1 MMLLYPKVI
10 ALGRRPK
17 LTARPGSFTLPLRN
31 IVEEYAS
38 HQSLL
43 QSFSAMSMKILRLAN
58 RGVSREE
65 FLRDVLKTI
74 QRFTEADEVQLAF
87 ARGDHRTTWVFS
99 GDGGADRLT
108 VTRQK
113 SGGAAAMPGTEAQ
126 RASESGTE
134 AAAEPELDL
143 VDALLA
149 GARASGDTQLAR
161 RGVVWQDSPAD
172 TAQVRFG
179 ARGEVRT
186 VRLPWDDAA
195 ASVAIPVQMDG
206 RRTAVLVLTSGT
218 RNAFSRREVEFVEGL
233 AHTIGAAMT
242 DRAAQAALR
251 ERVKELGCLYELSQ
265 MAQRPGIEIDEV
277 LERTV
282 DILPAAFQYPELAV
296 ARISFDNQVYA
307 SPGFR
312 ETDHVLRSTI
322 LVDAAQRGTVEV
334 RYHARKE
341 EFSDRVFLDEEQKL
355 LDAVARQIALI
366 VEGKQADQERHEL
379 EAQLRHADRLA
390 TIGEL
395 AAGVAHEIN
404 EPLGNIL
411 GFAQLMEKDGS
422 LGEQSRHDCRR
433 IVDASM
439 HAREIVR
446 KLLIFARQVQ
456 TQKGPVDP
464 NRIIEDG
471 LYFLE
476 SRCAHHGIELVRNLD
491 RSCPP
496 IVADEGQINQVLV
509 NLVVNAIQV
518 VPAGGRIT
526 VTTIAEPRHIAL
538 VVEDTGTGLEESTID
553 RLFVPFFT
561 TKEPGEGTGLG
572 LSVVHGIVSAHGGSI
587 HAENREEGGAR
598 FIVEFP
604 LCEEE
609 TE

>member
-1 MMLLYPKVI
+1 
-10 ALGRRPK
+10 
-17 LTARPGSFTLPLRN
+17 
-31 IVEEYAS
+31 
-38 HQSLL
+38 
-43 QSFSAMSMKILRLAN
+43 MSMKILRLAN

-74 QRFTEADEVQLAF
+74 QRFTEADEVRLAF
-87 ARGDHRTTWVFS
+87 SRGDHRTTWVFT
-99 GDGGADRLT
+99 GGGGNDRLT
-108 VTRQK
+108 VTRQ
-113 SGGAAAMPGTEAQ
+113 
-126 RASESGTE
+126 RNSGTE
-134 AAAEPELDL
+134 DGEGGSGEAHEDL
-143 VDALLA
+143 VAALLT
-149 GARASGDTQLAR
+149 GARASGDSPLAK
-161 RGVVWQDSPAD
+161 RGVVWIDGPAETLRVCLD
-172 TAQVRFG
+172 DGPA
-179 ARGEVRT
+179 RT
-186 VRLPWDDAA
+186 VVVPWPQAK

-206 RRTAVLVLTSGT
+206 RMAAVLVLLGNRGS
-218 RNAFSRREVEFVEGL
+218 AFSRREVEFVEGL
-233 AHTIGAAMT
+233 AHTIGAAMA

-282 DILPAAFQYPELAV
+282 DILPPAFQYPELAI
-296 ARISFDNQVYA
+296 ARIRFDDRIYA
-307 SPGFR
+307 SPAFR
-312 ETDHVLRSTI
+312 ETDLKLASFI
-322 LVDAAQRGTVEV
+322 LVDGSPRGSVEV

-366 VEGKQADQERHEL
+366 VEGRQAERERREL

-411 GFAQLMEKDGS
+411 GFAQLMEKDES
-422 LGEQSRHDCRR
+422 LSDQSHHDCQR
-433 IVDASM
+433 IVHAAL

-456 TQKGPVDP
+456 TQKGPVDL
-464 NRIIEDG
+464 NRVIEDG

-476 SRCAHHGIELVRNLD
+476 SRCARHGIELVRELD

-509 NLVVNAIQV
+509 NLVVNAIQA
-518 VPAGGRIT
+518 VPEGGRII
-526 VTTIAEPRHIAL
+526 VTTVAEPRHVAL
-538 VVEDTGTGLEESTID
+538 VVEDTGAGLDESTLD
-553 RLFVPFFT
+553 RLFVPFYT

-572 LSVVHGIVSAHGGSI
+572 LSVVHGIVSAHGGTV
-587 HAENREEGGAR
+587 HAENREAGGAR
-598 FIVEFP
+598 FIAEFP
-604 LCEEE
+604 LAQEDAE
-609 TE
+609 

>member
-1 MMLLYPKVI
+1 MLLYPKVL
-10 ALGRRPK
+10 AVGRWPK
-17 LTARPGSFTLPLRN
+17 LTARPGSFTLLLRH

-38 HQSLL
+38 QQSLL

-74 QRFTEADEVQLAF
+74 QRFTEADEVQLSF
-87 ARGDHRTTWVFS
+87 ARGDHRTTWLFG
-99 GDGGADRLT
+99 GDGGTDRLT

-113 SGGAAAMPGTEAQ
+113 STAASEIAGTEAE

-134 AAAEPELDL
+134 VASEPTLDL

-149 GARASGDTQLAR
+149 GARASGDTPLAR
-161 RGVVWQDSPAD
+161 RGVVWQNSPAD
-172 TAQVRFG
+172 TARVRFG

-206 RRTAVLVLTSGT
+206 RSAAVLVLTSGT

-251 ERVKELGCLYELSQ
+251 ERAKELGCLYELSQ

-282 DILPAAFQYPELAV
+282 DMLPAAFQYPELAV
-296 ARISFDNQVYA
+296 ARISFDNEVYA

-312 ETDHVLRSTI
+312 ETDHVLRSTV
-322 LVDAAQRGTVEV
+322 LVEAAPRGTVEV

-366 VEGKQADQERHEL
+366 VEGKQAEQERHEL

-411 GFAQLMEKDGS
+411 GFAQLMEKDES

-433 IVDASM
+433 IVHASL

-456 TQKGPVDP
+456 TQKGPVDL
-464 NRIIEDG
+464 NRIIEEG

-476 SRCAHHGIELVRNLD
+476 SRCARHGIELVRNLD
-491 RSCPP
+491 RCCPP

-509 NLVVNAIQV
+509 NLMVNAIQV
-518 VPAGGRIT
+518 VPPGGRIM
-526 VTTIAEPRHIAL
+526 VTTIAEPRHVAL
-538 VVEDTGTGLEESTID
+538 VVEDTGTGLEESSID

-604 LCEEE
+604 LSEEE
-609 TE
+609 KE